1 MAGSTDKNRVEMIPQ
16 EKVVKNEVPEDVPE
30 DVSKNASGDASE
42 DMFEDSRIVEVKSK
56 RWKLIAWGLA
66 IITVLLAAG
75 LSLLFSSDQ
84 GKAESKQAFLT
95 SHR

>member
-16 EKVVKNEVPEDVPE
+16 EKVVKNEVPEDVPA
-30 DVSKNASGDASE
+30 DVSKDASGDASE
-42 DMFEDSRIVEVKSK
+42 DMSEDSRIVEVKSN
-56 RWKLIAWGLA
+56 RWKVIAWGIA

-75 LSLLFSSDQ
+75 LSLLFSLDQ